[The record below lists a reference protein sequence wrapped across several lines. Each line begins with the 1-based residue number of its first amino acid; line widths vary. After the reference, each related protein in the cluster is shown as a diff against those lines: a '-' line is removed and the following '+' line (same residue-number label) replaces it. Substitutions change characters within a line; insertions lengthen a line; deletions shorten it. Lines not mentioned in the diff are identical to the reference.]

1 MAQFKF
7 TVMLMANGPLR
18 ITSGAF
24 QPELYKSEHDVQ
36 DPELKVSTSTRDDK
50 FLLLRVRC
58 MFCSLF
64 TCFLML
70 LLRLCCKVLQVARLR
85 KRRKRRLVIYLGP
98 VHSTKLS

>member
-36 DPELKVSTSTRDDK
+36 DPELKVSTSTQDEYMAYSGMYV
-50 FLLLRVRC
+50 FGIV
-58 MFCSLF
+58 F
-64 TCFLML
+64 TCFLIV

-85 KRRKRRLVIYLGP
+85 KRRKRRLVMYPSL